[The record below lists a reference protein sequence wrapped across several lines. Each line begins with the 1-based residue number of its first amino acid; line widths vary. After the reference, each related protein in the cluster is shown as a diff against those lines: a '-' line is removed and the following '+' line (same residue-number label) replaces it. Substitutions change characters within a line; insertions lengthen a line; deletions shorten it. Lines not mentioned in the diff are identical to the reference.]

1 MQTLGDREEKHGGLK
16 GAPGGLMVEAD
27 SRQAGT
33 IDGSL
38 SKGVVGAQERLL
50 QKEKPRTGSHGSL
63 GGSGRILSARFHWV
77 TWNCCPLALALLFHD
92 FPFTRGVTA
101 WKWGLFDSSL
111 GSHSSDVKTLMS
123 ANPLWLK
130 DVIL

>member
-27 SRQAGT
+27 SKQAGT

-92 FPFTRGVTA
+92 LPFTPGVTA
-101 WKWGLFDSSL
+101 WKWGLFE
-111 GSHSSDVKTLMS
+111 KTY
-123 ANPLWLK
+123 LK
-130 DVIL
+130 LSTALQRIPGCGPG

>member
-38 SKGVVGAQERLL
+38 SKGVVCAQERLL

-92 FPFTRGVTA
+92 LPFTPGVTA
-101 WKWGLFDSSL
+101 WKWGLFE
-111 GSHSSDVKTLMS
+111 KTY
-123 ANPLWLK
+123 LK
-130 DVIL
+130 LSTALQRIPGCGPG

>member
-92 FPFTRGVTA
+92 LPFTRGVTA
-101 WKWGLFDSSL
+101 WKWGLF
-111 GSHSSDVKTLMS
+111 GKTY
-123 ANPLWLK
+123 LK
-130 DVIL
+130 LSTALQRIPGCGPG

>member
-92 FPFTRGVTA
+92 LPFTPGVTA
-101 WKWGLFDSSL
+101 WKWGLFE
-111 GSHSSDVKTLMS
+111 KTY
-123 ANPLWLK
+123 LK
-130 DVIL
+130 LSTALQRIPGCGPG

>member
-101 WKWGLFDSSL
+101 WKWGLFE
-111 GSHSSDVKTLMS
+111 KTY
-123 ANPLWLK
+123 LK
-130 DVIL
+130 LSTALQRIPGCGPG

>member
-16 GAPGGLMVEAD
+16 VAPGGLMLEAD

-50 QKEKPRTGSHGSL
+50 QKEKPRTGSHGSPR
-63 GGSGRILSARFHWV
+63 GRILSACFHWV
-77 TWNCCPLALALLFHD
+77 TRSCCPLALALLFHD
-92 FPFTRGVTA
+92 LPFTPGVTA
-101 WKWGLFDSSL
+101 WKWGLFE
-111 GSHSSDVKTLMS
+111 KTY
-123 ANPLWLK
+123 LK
-130 DVIL
+130 LSTALKRTPGCGPG